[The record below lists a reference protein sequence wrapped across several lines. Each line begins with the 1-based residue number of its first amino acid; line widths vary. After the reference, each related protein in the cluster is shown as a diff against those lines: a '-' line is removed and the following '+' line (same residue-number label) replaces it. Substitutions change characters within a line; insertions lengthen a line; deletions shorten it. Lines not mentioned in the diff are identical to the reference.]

1 MNLGLALACGPYSL
15 RCSGRC
21 TNWSCSHSLVDEIA
35 VGMSYRRF
43 ESVIFASSPCV
54 ESPNGYVATGSMLE
68 APPLTRTR
76 RMLGFVDR
84 TNLCAPW
91 IDDCVGCSP

>member
-1 MNLGLALACGPYSL
+1 MLEASLAVYMFRSSMTLPLIGL
-15 RCSGRC
+15 
-21 TNWSCSHSLVDEIA
+21 
-35 VGMSYRRF
+35 GMSYRRF

-76 RMLGFVDR
+76 RMPVVLGGVS
-84 TNLCAPW
+84 CKPE
-91 IDDCVGCSP
+91 V